1 MNQHIVTSY
10 DKDLAQLDVK
20 VAEMGGLA
28 EQLLGRAFDAL
39 HRRDPARAEAAVA
52 QDAMIDQLER
62 ELQEEAILLV
72 ARRQPVANDLR
83 HVMTVLKIAG
93 DLERIGDLAKNI
105 AKRALAIASEN
116 HPKPLLTGLK
126 HMTEHVLSQLKDVLD
141 AFSTRDAS
149 KAMDVWRNDEHI
161 DAMYNSIFRELLT
174 YMMEDPRNI
183 GLCTHLLFGAKNIE
197 RIGDH
202 TTNIAENIYYLMHG
216 VVVTGDRPKGDNT
229 SSLRIMPAVG
239 GSAGAEMSPRET
251 NEKAKT

>member
-10 DKDLAQLDVK
+10 DKELAKLDFK
-20 VAEMGGLA
+20 LAEMGGLA
-28 EQLLGRAFDAL
+28 EQLLGRAFEAL
-39 HRRDPARAEAAVA
+39 ERRDPARAEAAVA
-52 QDAMIDQLER
+52 QDAAIDQLER
-62 ELQEEAILLV
+62 DLQEAAVLLI

-105 AKRALAIASEN
+105 AKRALAIASAT
-116 HPKPLLTGLK
+116 HPKPLVTGLK
-126 HMTEHVLSQLKDVLD
+126 HMTEHALGQLKDVLD
-141 AFSTRDAS
+141 AFSTRDAA
-149 KAMDVWRNDEHI
+149 KAIQVWRSDERI

-202 TTNIAENIYYLMHG
+202 TTNIAENIHYLIHG
-216 VVVTGDRPKGDNT
+216 AALTEVRPKGDNT
-229 SSLRIMPAVG
+229 SSLQISQEMKG
-239 GSAGAEMSPRET
+239 GLTS
-251 NEKAKT
+251 